1 MNIKTFSAIL
11 ANALLFAILPFAAA
25 QTPVKVTLDE
35 AIAKAL
41 ESNPELA
48 VDQPA
53 IEAAKSESAAARAG
67 YLPRLDFEQ
76 TFSSGNNPVYV
87 FGTLLNQRKFTAD
100 NFALSSLNSPDLLNN
115 LQTKFSVQ
123 QTIWDTGQTS
133 RNLQAGRN
141 GVKIME
147 QAHED
152 HVRQTL
158 MATLEAYYS
167 VSLSRRAWDASV
179 TSLNSAQAI
188 ADQAKARVE
197 SGLAIEADLL
207 RSQVYLASARQAEIQ
222 ARGRLEMAK
231 AALNRIMGAALDAPQ
246 GETQEL
252 APTIFIVPSE
262 EVLLAELQKQ
272 RPDYQK
278 LLTEVQQVE
287 LEVRS
292 RHSQYLPQIG
302 AFASWQADNPSFIEA
317 GGNNWSGGI
326 TLRWNIFA
334 GGSDSALL
342 RAARHRL
349 EQKQLELKAMG
360 SAMALEVHKALIQCK
375 TADQQ
380 LKAMEAS
387 EVQSQESL
395 RILKNRYEAGLATM
409 TDLLAA
415 EAAASAARSA
425 LAEALYLQRISVAQA
440 EFTAGILSPT
450 SAAMR

>member
-1 MNIKTFSAIL
+1 
-11 ANALLFAILPFAAA
+11 
-25 QTPVKVTLDE
+25 
-35 AIAKAL
+35 
-41 ESNPELA
+41 
-48 VDQPA
+48 
-53 IEAAKSESAAARAG
+53 
-67 YLPRLDFEQ
+67 
-76 TFSSGNNPVYV
+76 
-87 FGTLLNQRKFTAD
+87 
-100 NFALSSLNSPDLLNN
+100 
-115 LQTKFSVQ
+115 
-123 QTIWDTGQTS
+123 
-133 RNLQAGRN
+133 
-141 GVKIME
+141 
-147 QAHED
+147 
-152 HVRQTL
+152 
-158 MATLEAYYS
+158 
-167 VSLSRRAWDASV
+167 
-179 TSLNSAQAI
+179 
-188 ADQAKARVE
+188 VE

-380 LKAMEAS
+380 LEAMEAS